1 MLTTIA
7 SVVSTVWAA
16 CIAAAGATAV
26 PTPIDALLHD
36 VATLRSGGNPAS
48 LVAWGDAEA
57 LLVAPD
63 GRVFAA
69 ASTLGR
75 GRVVAIGHGG
85 FVSTTEGDSEVFAAN
100 AVGWLAGREAHVGDG
115 LSDAEPIRVA
125 GLTNAIEGE
134 LDRRG
139 VAFERV
145 QAEPRDLDFDA
156 VDVVVGSAQ
165 AFERGGRLADLRAWI
180 DRGGGMLLTETA
192 WGQLQL
198 NPDLTVDTLAAN
210 RLLEA
215 AGIRFTHLSQRPFGP
230 DGDYPLDRSLLS
242 GGNATHALRVLA
254 GQEEGDG
261 VLAARVA
268 GDAFACVPLDSPLV
282 LEARAI
288 AMAERVRLDEA
299 YANLR
304 TARLTPER
312 DALARAL
319 IDLDSRLAME
329 LSARDVRAHASSAA
343 FPGPLGPDRV
353 RHAVIELDA
362 GVPGW
367 RSTGLYAPPGEVVTI
382 RVADALVG
390 AGVHV
395 QIGAWRDPHDHPY
408 RVRLRDAIRRFPV
421 DTPEVEVASAIGG
434 PIYIDVPVGLARTTR
449 GSVWRVEIDGAAEM
463 PRYVS
468 GVTDIG
474 QWRSRI
480 RHLDAPWA
488 EFESG
493 ELVLTVPSS
502 AVRDVEHPDAVMAHW
517 VRVHGAMQSLEPRTD
532 NHWADRPY
540 RYVADVSVSWG
551 YMYCPADGPIV
562 IPASAAAAMF
572 QIENF
577 DANGPNNLWGH
588 YHEMG
593 HAHQNPLW
601 TDGATGEVT
610 VNIFTVYAL
619 HTVNGYPLDADV
631 TRSTPRTAWETFD
644 RHRSTGSRFEDVGGP
659 FPRLQF
665 YALLWH
671 SFGFEAFHAAF
682 DAMRAL
688 PSEARPRTQDEERNA
703 FLIAFSEAV
712 GRDLSGYFDAWGIE
726 VTDQSR
732 ERLAG
737 FEQWM
742 PEPPAAADAAAT
754 PPG

>member
-1 MLTTIA
+1 
-7 SVVSTVWAA
+7 
-16 CIAAAGATAV
+16 
-26 PTPIDALLHD
+26 
-36 VATLRSGGNPAS
+36 
-48 LVAWGDAEA
+48 
-57 LLVAPD
+57 
-63 GRVFAA
+63 
-69 ASTLGR
+69 
-75 GRVVAIGHGG
+75 
-85 FVSTTEGDSEVFAAN
+85 
-100 AVGWLAGREAHVGDG
+100 
-115 LSDAEPIRVA
+115 
-125 GLTNAIEGE
+125 
-134 LDRRG
+134 
-139 VAFERV
+139 
-145 QAEPRDLDFDA
+145 
-156 VDVVVGSAQ
+156 
-165 AFERGGRLADLRAWI
+165 
-180 DRGGGMLLTETA
+180 
-192 WGQLQL
+192 
-198 NPDLTVDTLAAN
+198 
-210 RLLEA
+210 
-215 AGIRFTHLSQRPFGP
+215 
-230 DGDYPLDRSLLS
+230 
-242 GGNATHALRVLA
+242 
-254 GQEEGDG
+254 
-261 VLAARVA
+261 
-268 GDAFACVPLDSPLV
+268 
-282 LEARAI
+282 
-288 AMAERVRLDEA
+288 
-299 YANLR
+299 
-304 TARLTPER
+304 TPER

-353 RHAVIELDA
+353 PRAVIELDA

-382 RVADALVG
+382 RVPEALVG

-408 RVRLRDAIRRFPV
+408 RVRLRDAMRRFPV

-434 PIYIDVPVGLARTTR
+434 PIYIDVPVELARASR
-449 GSVWRVEIDGAAEM
+449 GSVWRVQIDNAAEM
-463 PRYVS
+463 PRYVA

-502 AVRDVEHPDAVMAHW
+502 AVREVEHPDVVMAHW
-517 VRVHGAMQSLEPRTD
+517 DRVHEAMQSLEPRTA

-562 IPASAAAAMF
+562 IPASAAGAMF
-572 QIENF
+572 QTENF
-577 DANGPNNLWGH
+577 DAEGPNNLWGH

-619 HTVNGYPLDADV
+619 HTVNGYPLDSDV
-631 TRSTPRTAWETFD
+631 MRSTPQTAWETFD
-644 RHRSTGSRFEDVGGP
+644 RHRAAGGRFEDVGGP

-671 SFGFEAFHAAF
+671 AFGFDAFHAAF

-688 PSEARPRTQDEERNA
+688 PPEHRPQSQDEERNA
-703 FLIAFSEAV
+703 FLVALSEAV
-712 GRDLSGYFDAWGIE
+712 GRDLSGYFDAWGIA
-726 VTDQSR
+726 VTNESR

-737 FEQWM
+737 LEAWM
-742 PEPPAAADAAAT
+742 PEPRPAQGAAVT
-754 PPG
+754 PSGQ